1 MRLTAAHR
9 ALLIA
14 ASEAGVLR
22 AGDTCA
28 TCHAPLDGRLD
39 NTRILNDGQVV
50 HAGCAPRLPSLRA
63 RLTGRRR

>member
-1 MRLTAAHR
+1 MRLHAAHR

-39 NTRILNDGQVV
+39 NTRILSEGQVV
-50 HAGCAPRLPSLRA
+50 HAGCVPRLPWLRA
-63 RLTGRRR
+63 CLTGRRR